1 MLSRYDKK
9 IITITLSDG
18 SIVSGKAEVLP
29 SGYALDTFGI
39 GKECIRIQDMY
50 VFADDIAKIEILGD
64 EKKRL
69 DPSCFDDLAGELL
82 EGPYHLIDILP
93 IQVPADSEGQ
103 YFKID
108 RYFLLKDNIVGLKKH
123 FVSLLLKVNCY
134 YDMYVSFDS
143 HKTWTCNP
151 DPADFEKELIEM
163 KDNQFMRI
171 IYPTCEA
178 MIDYEPDDTYMTVYD
193 PKKKLDALI
202 SVIAEREGFFYRQ
215 GPAD

>member
-9 IITITLSDG
+9 IIRIILNDG
-18 SIVSGKAEVLP
+18 STISGKAEVLP

-64 EKKRL
+64 EKKRI

-82 EGPYHLIDILP
+82 EGPYDLIDILP

-108 RYFLLKDNIVGLKKH
+108 RYFLSKDNIVG
-123 FVSLLLKVNCY
+123 
-134 YDMYVSFDS
+134 
-143 HKTWTCNP
+143 
-151 DPADFEKELIEM
+151 
-163 KDNQFMRI
+163 
-171 IYPTCEA
+171 
-178 MIDYEPDDTYMTVYD
+178 
-193 PKKKLDALI
+193 
-202 SVIAEREGFFYRQ
+202 
-215 GPAD
+215 

>member
-18 SIVSGKAEVLP
+18 STISGKAEVLP

-39 GKECIRIQDMY
+39 GKECIRIKDMY
-50 VFADDIAKIEILGD
+50 IFADDIAKIEILS
-64 EKKRL
+64 EERKKI
-69 DPSCFDDLAGELL
+69 DPSCFDDLAEELL

-93 IQVPADSEGQ
+93 LQVPADSEGQ
-103 YFKID
+103 YFKIN
-108 RYFLLKDNIVGLKKH
+108 RYFLSKENIVGLKKR
-123 FVSLLLKVNCY
+123 FIGLLVKMNCY

-178 MIDYEPDDTYMTVYD
+178 MIDYEPD
-193 PKKKLDALI
+193 
-202 SVIAEREGFFYRQ
+202 
-215 GPAD
+215 

>member
-29 SGYALDTFGI
+29 SGYALDTLGI

-50 VFADDIAKIEILGD
+50 IFADDIAKIEILGD
-64 EKKRL
+64 EKKRI

-82 EGPYHLIDILP
+82 EGPYYLIDILP

-108 RYFLLKDNIVGLKKH
+108 RYFLLKENIVALKKR
-123 FVSLLLKVNCY
+123 FIGLLLKVK
-134 YDMYVSFDS
+134 S
-143 HKTWTCNP
+143 
-151 DPADFEKELIEM
+151 
-163 KDNQFMRI
+163 
-171 IYPTCEA
+171 
-178 MIDYEPDDTYMTVYD
+178 
-193 PKKKLDALI
+193 
-202 SVIAEREGFFYRQ
+202 ERSEIFQ
-215 GPAD
+215 